1 MSEQTVTGRKL
12 VVDFLVRH
20 FVRDYEKVDDGRV
33 RERYGM
39 LSSVVGIL
47 CNVIIFSS
55 KLVIGTLVHS
65 IAIVSDGFNNMSDCA
80 SCIVTMFGYKMAA
93 KPADKDHPFGHGR
106 MEYLTSLV
114 IAAVIVVVGCELLKS
129 SVTKIVHPEAVT
141 FSVAA
146 LVILIIS
153 ILIKIWMGFFNK
165 RLGTR
170 IRSSV
175 MLATAQDSFSD
186 VFATLATLIALVAS
200 LWTDAPVDGVM
211 GVLVSALI
219 LVSGF
224 GIIRD
229 TVDQLLGKP
238 ADEEIVKKLK
248 EMVEESTVALGM
260 HDLIIHSYG
269 PGNLIGSVHIEVDA
283 ANPILDI
290 HDAIDE
296 LERNIYDELHIRMT
310 IHMDPIEV
318 GNTEIAEYKRMM
330 TEIVTAIDEK
340 LSIHDFRVVSG
351 PTHTNFVFDLLIS
364 YDCQLTEEY
373 IRGQIDRKLEQYD
386 RRYYAVITFD
396 KSYY

>member
-1 MSEQTVTGRKL
+1 MVE
-12 VVDFLVRH
+12 FLVKH
-20 FVRDYEKVDDGRV
+20 FVQDYEKTEDSRV

-47 CNVIIFSS
+47 CNILIFTS
-55 KLVIGTLVHS
+55 KLIIGTIVHS
-65 IAIVSDGFNNMSDCA
+65 IAIISDGFNNMSDCA

-146 LVILIIS
+146 MIILILS

-165 RLGTR
+165 KLGKR
-170 IRSSV
+170 IQSSV

-200 LWTDAPVDGVM
+200 LWTNAPVDGIM

-219 LVSGF
+219 LISGF

-238 ADEEIVKKLK
+238 ADEEVVKKLK
-248 EMVEESTVALGM
+248 EMVEESAVALGM

-283 ANPILDI
+283 ADPILDI

-296 LERNIYDELHIRMT
+296 LERNIYEELHIRMT
-310 IHMDPIEV
+310 VHMDPIEV
-318 GNTEIAEYKRMM
+318 GNTEVEGYKKMM
-330 TEIVTAIDEK
+330 TEIVEK
-340 LSIHDFRVVSG
+340 IYKQLSIHDFRVVSG
-351 PTHTNFVFDLLIS
+351 PTHTNFIFDLLIP
-364 YDCQLTEEY
+364 YDCKLTETY
-373 IRGQIDRKLEQYD
+373 IREEIDKRLAQYD
-386 RRYYAVITFD
+386 RRFYAVITFD

>member
-1 MSEQTVTGRKL
+1 MVE
-12 VVDFLVRH
+12 FLVKH
-20 FVRDYEKVDDGRV
+20 FVQDYEKTEDSRV

-47 CNVIIFSS
+47 CNILIFTS
-55 KLVIGTLVHS
+55 KLIIGTIVHS
-65 IAIVSDGFNNMSDCA
+65 IAIISDGFNNMSDCA

-146 LVILIIS
+146 LIILILS

-165 RLGTR
+165 KLGKR
-170 IRSSV
+170 IQSSV

-200 LWTDAPVDGVM
+200 LWTNAPVDGIM

-219 LVSGF
+219 LISGF

-238 ADEEIVKKLK
+238 ADEEVVKKLK
-248 EMVEESTVALGM
+248 EMVEESAVALGM

-283 ANPILDI
+283 ADPILDI

-296 LERNIYDELHIRMT
+296 LERNIYEELHIRMT
-310 IHMDPIEV
+310 VHMDPIEV
-318 GNTEIAEYKRMM
+318 GNTEVEGYKKMM
-330 TEIVTAIDEK
+330 TEIVENIYK
-340 LSIHDFRVVSG
+340 QLSIHDFRVVSG
-351 PTHTNFVFDLLIS
+351 PTHTNFIFDLLIP
-364 YDCQLTEEY
+364 YDCKLTETY
-373 IRGQIDRKLEQYD
+373 IREEIDKRLAQYD
-386 RRYYAVITFD
+386 RRFYAVITFD

>member
-1 MSEQTVTGRKL
+1 MVE
-12 VVDFLVRH
+12 FLVKH
-20 FVRDYEKVDDGRV
+20 FVRDYEKTEDSRV

-47 CNVIIFSS
+47 CNILIFTS
-55 KLVIGTLVHS
+55 KLIIGTIVHS
-65 IAIVSDGFNNMSDCA
+65 IAIISDGFNNMSDCA

-146 LVILIIS
+146 LIILILS

-165 RLGTR
+165 KLGKR
-170 IRSSV
+170 IQSSV

-200 LWTDAPVDGVM
+200 LWTNAPVDGIM

-219 LVSGF
+219 LISGF

-238 ADEEIVKKLK
+238 ADEEVVKKLK
-248 EMVEESTVALGM
+248 EMVEESAVALGM

-283 ANPILDI
+283 ADPILDI

-296 LERNIYDELHIRMT
+296 LERNIYEELHIRMT
-310 IHMDPIEV
+310 VHMDPIEV
-318 GNTEIAEYKRMM
+318 GNTEVEGYKKMM
-330 TEIVTAIDEK
+330 TEIVEK
-340 LSIHDFRVVSG
+340 IHKQLSIHDFRVVSG
-351 PTHTNFVFDLLIS
+351 PTHTNFIFDLLIP
-364 YDCQLTEEY
+364 YDCKLTEAY
-373 IRGQIDRKLEQYD
+373 IREEIDKHLAQYD
-386 RRYYAVITFD
+386 RRFYAVITFD

>member
-1 MSEQTVTGRKL
+1 M
-12 VVDFLVRH
+12 VDFFVKH
-20 FVRDYEKVDDGRV
+20 FVRDYEKLDDSRV

-47 CNVIIFSS
+47 CNLIIFSS
-55 KLVIGTLVHS
+55 KLIIGTLVHS
-65 IAIVSDGFNNMSDCA
+65 IAIISDGFNNMSDCA

-129 SVTKIVHPEAVT
+129 SVKKIVHPEAVT
-141 FSVAA
+141 FSAAA

-153 ILIKIWMGFFNK
+153 ILIKIWMGFFNRK
-165 RLGTR
+165 LGTR
-170 IRSSV
+170 IQSSV

-200 LWTDAPVDGVM
+200 LWTDAPIDGIM
-211 GVLVSALI
+211 GVLVSAFILI
-219 LVSGF
+219 SGF

-238 ADEEIVKKLK
+238 ADEGIVRSLK
-248 EMVEESTVALGM
+248 EMVGESAVALGM

-296 LERNIYDELHIRMT
+296 LERNIYEELHIRMT

-318 GNTEIAEYKRMM
+318 GNTEVEAYKRMM
-330 TEIVTAIDEK
+330 TEIVTAIDDG

-351 PTHTNFVFDLLIS
+351 PTHTNFIFDLLIP
-364 YDCQLTEEY
+364 YDCQLTETY
-373 IRGQIDRKLEQYD
+373 IREQIDKRLEQYD
-386 RRYYAVITFD
+386 RRYYAVVTFD

>member
-1 MSEQTVTGRKL
+1 MVE
-12 VVDFLVRH
+12 FLVKH
-20 FVRDYEKVDDGRV
+20 FVQDYEKTEDSRV

-47 CNVIIFSS
+47 CNILIFTS
-55 KLVIGTLVHS
+55 KLIIGTIVHS
-65 IAIVSDGFNNMSDCA
+65 IAIISDGFNNMSDCA

-146 LVILIIS
+146 LIILILS

-165 RLGTR
+165 KLGKR
-170 IRSSV
+170 IQSSV

-200 LWTDAPVDGVM
+200 LWTNAPVDGIM

-219 LVSGF
+219 LISGF

-238 ADEEIVKKLK
+238 ADEEVVKKLK
-248 EMVEESTVALGM
+248 EMVEESAVALGM

-283 ANPILDI
+283 ADPILDI

-296 LERNIYDELHIRMT
+296 LERNIYEELHIRMT
-310 IHMDPIEV
+310 VHMDPIEV
-318 GNTEIAEYKRMM
+318 GNTEVEGYKKMM
-330 TEIVTAIDEK
+330 TEIVEK
-340 LSIHDFRVVSG
+340 IYKQLSIHDFRVVSG
-351 PTHTNFVFDLLIS
+351 PTHTNFIFDLLIP
-364 YDCQLTEEY
+364 YDCKLTETY
-373 IRGQIDRKLEQYD
+373 IREEIDKRLAQYD
-386 RRYYAVITFD
+386 RRFYAVITFD